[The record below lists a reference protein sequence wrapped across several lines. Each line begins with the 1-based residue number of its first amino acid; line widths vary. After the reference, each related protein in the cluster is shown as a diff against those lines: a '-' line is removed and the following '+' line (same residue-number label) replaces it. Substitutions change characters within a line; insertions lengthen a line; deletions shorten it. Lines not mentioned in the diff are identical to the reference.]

1 MRYQHL
7 SILLVTAAGLAAPA
21 GDPSA
26 LAGLLDEARRKNPE
40 ILAAR
45 KACEAARQRPDQASA
60 LPDPMLAAGYTS
72 AGSPRPVAGIG
83 REPVANA
90 GLMIA
95 QEFPGPGKRNLR
107 GAVARREA
115 EAAYQEY
122 LQAELSVV
130 SRLKQAWHRLHF
142 LYEIR
147 GVLERN
153 RDLLRKF
160 LRIGEAR
167 YAVGRSS
174 QEDIFRIQTQLSI
187 LETRLERLEQQRLAR
202 EAEINSL
209 AVRPLSA
216 PVPRPSASDPPAL
229 PGFDDLYARM
239 REATPVLRRE
249 EKRIQ
254 RSEAALNLA
263 RKDYYPDFTLS
274 GGYFNMGA
282 MPDMYEVRVGVS
294 LPAYWWR
301 KQRSGVAEQ
310 VHELNRSRKSYEAA
324 RNDLRFRLKEEYLA
338 AQSAARLI
346 GMYDKT
352 VAPQAGLALEASL
365 PAYETGAAGAL
376 TLLTNFLAVLDYQVS
391 LHEERLNYVL
401 ALVRMEELTGVRLT
415 EDGEQ

>member
-1 MRYQHL
+1 MRYKYL
-7 SILLVTAAGLAAPA
+7 SIFLILAAVIAAPA
-21 GDPSA
+21 EEPSA
-26 LAGLLDEARRKNPE
+26 LAVLLEEARRKNPE

-45 KACEAARQRPDQASA
+45 KACEAARQKPDQASA

-90 GLMIA
+90 GLMIS
-95 QEFPGPGKRNLR
+95 QEFPGPGKRDLR

-115 EAAYQEY
+115 EAAYQDS
-122 LQAELSVV
+122 LQAELIVV
-130 SRLKQAWHRLHF
+130 SRLKQAWYRLHF

-147 GVLERN
+147 GVLESN

-160 LRIGEAR
+160 LRIAEAR

-174 QEDIFRIQTQLSI
+174 QEEIFRLQTQLSI
-187 LETRLERLEQQRLAR
+187 LETRLERFDQQRLAR
-202 EAEINSL
+202 EAEINTL

-216 PVPRPSASDPPAL
+216 PVPRPSAPVPPAL
-229 PGFDDLYARM
+229 PGFDDLYARI
-239 REATPVLRRE
+239 RETSPVLRRE
-249 EKRIQ
+249 EKLVQ

-282 MPDMYEVRVGVS
+282 MPDMYEVRVGIS

-301 KQRSGVAEQ
+301 KQRSGVAGQ
-310 VHELNRSRKSYEAA
+310 VHELNRARKSYEAA
-324 RNDLRFRLKEEYLA
+324 RNDLRFRLKQEYLA

-346 GMYDKT
+346 AMYET
-352 VAPQAGLALEASL
+352 AVGPQAALALQASL

-376 TLLTNFLAVLDYQVS
+376 PLLANFLAVLDYQVS
-391 LHEERLNYVL
+391 LHEEKLNYVL
-401 ALVRMEELTGVRLT
+401 ALVRMEELTGVRLA
-415 EDGEQ
+415 EDGAQ